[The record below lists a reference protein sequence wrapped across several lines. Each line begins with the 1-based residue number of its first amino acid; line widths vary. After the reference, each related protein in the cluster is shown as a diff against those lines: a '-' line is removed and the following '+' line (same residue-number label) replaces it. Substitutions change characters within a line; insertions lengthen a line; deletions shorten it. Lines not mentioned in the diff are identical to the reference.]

1 MEEMMKKIGKAMAIR
16 MGILMSFCLSLIG
29 TLSSGHFTPVG
40 FVLSFIVSSIVSMLI
55 GYVVPI
61 GKVTTGAS
69 RKMKLKAGSFPALF
83 VESFISDL
91 IYTPVMTLVMVFL
104 AYTMAMRMSGGQAGL
119 NFAQMFFG
127 SLGICF
133 LAGLI
138 LIMIFQPLFFKSL
151 MKKYGPKGGGQGD
164 SLPKNK

>member
-1 MEEMMKKIGKAMAIR
+1 MEEMMRKIGRAMAIR

-40 FVLSFIVSSIVSMLI
+40 FILSFIASSIISLI
-55 GYVVPI
+55 IGFIVPI
-61 GKVTTGAS
+61 GKITTGAS
-69 RKMKLKAGSFPALF
+69 RKMNLKKGSFPALF

-91 IYTPVMTLVMVFL
+91 IYTPIMTLVMVFL

-119 NFAQMFFG
+119 NFAHMFF
-127 SLGICF
+127 SSVWICF
-133 LAGLI
+133 LAGLV

-151 MKKYGPKGGGQGD
+151 MKKYGAPEHGPG
-164 SLPKNK
+164 SPNL